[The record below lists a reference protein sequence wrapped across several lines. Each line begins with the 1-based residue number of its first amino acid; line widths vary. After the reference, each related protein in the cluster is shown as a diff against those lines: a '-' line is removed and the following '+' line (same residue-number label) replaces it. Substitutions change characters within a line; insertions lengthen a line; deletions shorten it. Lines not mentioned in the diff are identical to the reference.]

1 MANKNLEFIS
11 EEDHKRYEEKL
22 VKDRKINNL
31 MGNLIWIGETYI
43 KLYNEIV
50 IEMIKGDTD
59 TEEMYLNKLFDYI
72 EEYKNSLKREL
83 IGVYNGLIVLREY
96 CNVCLVSLPSGL
108 SDLIKHIEGLNII

>member
-22 VKDRKINNL
+22 VKDRKISNL
-31 MGNLIWIGETYI
+31 MVNLIWIGETYL
-43 KLYNEIV
+43 KLYSDIV
-50 IEMIKGDTD
+50 VEMIKGDTD
-59 TEEMYLNKLFDYI
+59 TEDMYLNELFDYI
-72 EEYKNSLKREL
+72 EEYKNNLKKEL
-83 IGVYNGLIVLREY
+83 ISVYNGLIVLREY

>member
-1 MANKNLEFIS
+1 MEFIS
-11 EEDHKRYEEKL
+11 EEDHKRYEEKI

-31 MGNLIWIGETYI
+31 MGNLIWIGETYL
-43 KLYNEIV
+43 KLYSEIV
-50 IEMIKGDTD
+50 VEMIKGDTD
-59 TEEMYLNKLFDYI
+59 TEDMYLNELFDYI
-72 EEYKNSLKREL
+72 EEYKNNLKKEL